1 MHLEVRHLKLATA
14 IADTGSV
21 TRAAN
26 RLHLTQSALSHQL
39 KDIEA
44 RLGTPLFLRIHRR
57 MVLTTAGERLLESA
71 HRILG
76 ELEHVESDLST
87 AGRRQATELLRVT
100 TECYTAY
107 HWLPSVLPDFR
118 AAWPMVEVRIVPDL
132 TRRALAALLEG
143 DVDVAIVSRRPDNR
157 RVAFTPLFAD
167 DIVIAVAPTHP
178 LASKPYVRPI
188 DLAAEHLVV
197 NDSSDQRSFLIE
209 QILRPAG
216 VMPEQVSRVPFTE
229 AIVELVKA
237 GLGFT
242 AIARWAIAPALEAGT
257 LVAVPL
263 TRNGCRR
270 QWYAAT
276 RVAKVPPPHEAAF
289 VGLLARAGS
298 SLGAARDPGR
308 SGRRASK
315 HKRRATR

>member
-76 ELEHVESDLST
+76 ELEHVESDLSS

-178 LASKPYVRPI
+178 LASKPYVRPV
-188 DLAAEHLVV
+188 DLASEHLVV

-276 RVAKVPPPHEAAF
+276 RVAKAPPPHEAAF
-289 VGLLARAGS
+289 VSLLARAGAR
-298 SLGAARDPGR
+298 LGTARQPGR
-308 SGRRASK
+308 PARRPAK